1 MVFIETPIFT
11 REVEALLPGDSY
23 RKLQQAILVRPEA
36 GSLIPGSGG
45 LRKLRWNLP
54 QVGKRGSLR
63 IIYYWDTPSDTVY
76 MLLAYKK
83 TKQEDLTQDQ
93 LKILSRLIKEWL
105 E

>member
-1 MVFIETPIFT
+1 
-11 REVEALLPGDSY
+11 
-23 RKLQQAILVRPEA
+23 
-36 GSLIPGSGG
+36 
-45 LRKLRWNLP
+45 
-54 QVGKRGSLR
+54 
-63 IIYYWDTPSDTVY
+63 

>member
-1 MVFIETPIFT
+1 MIFIETPIFT
-11 REVEALLPGDSY
+11 REVEALLPDDSY
-23 RKLQQAILVRPEA
+23 RKLQQAIVVRPEA

-54 QVGKRGSLR
+54 QAGKRGSLW

-83 TKQEDLTQDQ
+83 TKQEDLTQEQ
-93 LKILSRLIKEWL
+93 VKILSRLIKEWL